1 MLSTRPRSSGR
12 ERQSL
17 YLAFGFCQQARL
29 SSGKT
34 SSRFQEGL
42 MMMRNRTLVLL
53 GTALV
58 AVVLCAAV
66 VIAQAPSGTR
76 SFHATTTDTDAAIKA
91 AAEAARTAQASRGA
105 WTVPKTPWGDPD
117 LRGYWLSQSYTPLE
131 RPAELAGK
139 AFYTEQEAI
148 EAFKRAV
155 EADAEVDPRTV
166 HYDWKEYGMDAWQSP
181 VRPNLRTAL
190 IIDPPDGRIPPMTP
204 EGKQRAAAARRGP
217 SVISRGLYE
226 RCITSNQGPPRLPQN
241 HDAESQIF
249 QSPGYVIFVLQSN
262 SDIRI
267 VPLDSRPHLPQSVR
281 HWLGDSRG
289 RWEGDTL
296 VIETTNFHPKREWRG
311 SAENMHLVERLRLTD
326 AKTIDYTFTVTD
338 PTTWTKPWTAEVP
351 WPRIEPGLYEFAC
364 HEQNYGLI
372 NVVKG
377 AQIRA
382 REGPTRGGRAAGGLR
397 TDE

>member
-1 MLSTRPRSSGR
+1 
-12 ERQSL
+12 
-17 YLAFGFCQQARL
+17 
-29 SSGKT
+29 
-34 SSRFQEGL
+34 
-42 MMMRNRTLVLL
+42 MMRNRTLVLL
-53 GTALV
+53 GAALV
-58 AVVLCAAV
+58 AVVLCAAIV
-66 VIAQAPSGTR
+66 VAQAPSGTR
-76 SFHATTTDTDAAIKA
+76 DFHATTTNTDAAIKA
-91 AAEAARTAQASRGA
+91 AAEAARASQAARGTWTA
-105 WTVPKTPWGDPD
+105 PKTPWGDPD
-117 LRGYWLSQSYTPLE
+117 LRGSWLSLSYTPLE

-148 EAFKRAV
+148 AAFKQAV
-155 EADAEVDPRTV
+155 ESDAEVDPRTV

-226 RCITSNQGPPRLPQN
+226 RCITSNQGPPRIPQN

-249 QSPGYVIFVLQSN
+249 QSPGYVIFVMQSN
-262 SDIRI
+262 SEVRI
-267 VPLDSRPHLPQSVR
+267 VPLDGRPHLPSTMRNWQ
-281 HWLGDSRG
+281 GDSRG

-382 REGPTRGGRAAGGLR
+382 REGGGRAAGGGLR
-397 TDE
+397 ADE

>member
-1 MLSTRPRSSGR
+1 
-12 ERQSL
+12 
-17 YLAFGFCQQARL
+17 
-29 SSGKT
+29 
-34 SSRFQEGL
+34 
-42 MMMRNRTLVLL
+42 MMRNRTLVLL
-53 GTALV
+53 GAAVV
-58 AVVLCAAV
+58 AVVLCAAIV
-66 VIAQAPSGTR
+66 VAQAPSGTR
-76 SFHATTTDTDAAIKA
+76 DFHATTTDTDAAIKA
-91 AAEAARTAQASRGA
+91 AAEAARNSQAARA
-105 WTVPKTPWGDPD
+105 TWTVPKTPWGDPD
-117 LRGYWLSQSYTPLE
+117 LRGYWLSLSYTPLE

-148 EAFKRAV
+148 AAFKQAV

-190 IIDPPDGRIPPMTP
+190 VIDPPDGRIPPLTP

-217 SVISRGLYE
+217 SVPSRGLYE
-226 RCITSNQGPPRLPQN
+226 RCVTSNQGPPRIPQN

-249 QSPGYVIFVLQSN
+249 QAPGYVILVLQSN

-267 VPLDSRPHLPQSVR
+267 VPLDGRPHLPQAVR

-351 WPRIEPGLYEFAC
+351 WPRIEPGMYEFAC

-382 REGPTRGGRAAGGLR
+382 REGGGRAAGGGGLR
-397 TDE
+397 ADE

>member
-1 MLSTRPRSSGR
+1 
-12 ERQSL
+12 
-17 YLAFGFCQQARL
+17 
-29 SSGKT
+29 
-34 SSRFQEGL
+34 
-42 MMMRNRTLVLL
+42 MMRNRTLVLL
-53 GTALV
+53 GAALV
-58 AVVLCAAV
+58 AVVLCAAIV
-66 VIAQAPSGTR
+66 VAQAPSGTR
-76 SFHATTTDTDAAIKA
+76 DFHATTTNTDAAIKA
-91 AAEAARTAQASRGA
+91 AAEAARTAQASRGT

-117 LRGYWLSQSYTPLE
+117 LRGYWLSLSYTPLE

-139 AFYTEQEAI
+139 AFYTEQEAVA
-148 EAFKRAV
+148 AFKQAV

-190 IIDPPDGRIPPMTP
+190 VIDPPDGRIPPMTP

-226 RCITSNQGPPRLPQN
+226 RCITSNQGPPRIPQN

-267 VPLDSRPHLPQSVR
+267 VPLDGRPHLPQAVR

-382 REGPTRGGRAAGGLR
+382 REGGRSAGGLR
-397 TDE
+397 ADE

>member
-1 MLSTRPRSSGR
+1 
-12 ERQSL
+12 
-17 YLAFGFCQQARL
+17 
-29 SSGKT
+29 
-34 SSRFQEGL
+34 
-42 MMMRNRTLVLL
+42 MMRNRTLVLL
-53 GTALV
+53 GAAFV
-58 AVVLCAAV
+58 AVVLCAAIV
-66 VIAQAPSGTR
+66 VAQAPSGTR
-76 SFHATTTDTDAAIKA
+76 DFHATATNTDAAIKA
-91 AAEAARTAQASRGA
+91 AADAARTSQAARA
-105 WTVPKTPWGDPD
+105 TWTVPKTPWGDPD
-117 LRGYWLSQSYTPLE
+117 LRGYWLSLSYTPLE
-131 RPAELAGK
+131 RPTELAGK
-139 AFYTEQEAI
+139 EFYTEQEAI
-148 EAFKRAV
+148 AAFKQAV

-267 VPLDSRPHLPQSVR
+267 VPLDGRPHLPQAVR

-397 TDE
+397 ADE

>member
-1 MLSTRPRSSGR
+1 
-12 ERQSL
+12 
-17 YLAFGFCQQARL
+17 
-29 SSGKT
+29 
-34 SSRFQEGL
+34 
-42 MMMRNRTLVLL
+42 MRNRTLVLL
-53 GTALV
+53 SAALV
-58 AVVLCAAV
+58 TVVLCAAIV
-66 VIAQAPSGTR
+66 VAQAPSGTR
-76 SFHATTTDTDAAIKA
+76 SFDATTTDTDAAIKA
-91 AAEAARTAQASRGA
+91 AAEAARTAQAARTT
-105 WTVPKTPWGDPD
+105 WTAPRTPWGDPD
-117 LRGYWLSQSYTPLE
+117 LRGYWLSLSYTPLE
-131 RPAELAGK
+131 RPAALAGK
-139 AFYTEQEAI
+139 AFYTEQEALA
-148 EAFKRAV
+148 AFKQAV
-155 EADAEVDPRTV
+155 EADAEVDPREV

-181 VRPNLRTAL
+181 VRPNLRTGL

-217 SVISRGLYE
+217 SVITRGLYE
-226 RCITSNQGPPRLPQN
+226 RCITSNQGPPRIPQN

-249 QSPGYVIFVLQSN
+249 QSPGYVIFVMQSN

-267 VPLDSRPHLPQSVR
+267 VPLDGRPHLPQAVR

-351 WPRIEPGLYEFAC
+351 WPRIEPGMYEFAC

-372 NVVKG
+372 NAVKG

-382 REGPTRGGRAAGGLR
+382 REGGGRAAGGGLR
-397 TDE
+397 ADE